1 MALTRAIEDST
12 VVVTG
17 ASGGIGAATAIAL
30 AQRGANVVLAARRR
44 PALEEVADRCRGAGG
59 QAIAVQTDVRDP
71 AQVERLAEEA
81 IETFGHIDGWVN
93 NAAVA
98 CYAPFG
104 EAMPEFRNTID
115 TNLMGVAHGTAAALA
130 NMTDGGVIVNV
141 GSVLS
146 IATVPYLASYNAAKH
161 AVHGLTDAV
170 RQELEAR
177 GNDRI
182 SVCMVLPASVD
193 TPLYHNA
200 ANFTGRQLRPPPPVY
215 SPEVVADRIV
225 DMLERPRAERYQGV
239 AARLVTAAWRLMPG
253 LSRRLAASLADRLMY
268 TREPSEPSSGN
279 VLSPTSEPSRV
290 HGDWHGVA
298 TPLLRPLTAAA
309 RSATH
314 LLGLARTAE
323 GTKASPARPGPSQL
337 AGAGSA
343 RRPVG

>member
-30 AQRGANVVLAARRR
+30 ARRGANVVLAARRR
-44 PALEEVADRCRGAGG
+44 AALEEVAQTCRAAGG
-59 QAIAVQTDVRDP
+59 QALVVQTDVRDA
-71 AQVERLAEEA
+71 AQLERLAQQT
-81 IETFGHIDGWVN
+81 IDTFGRIDGWVN

-104 EAMPEFRNTID
+104 EAMTEFRNTID
-115 TNLMGVAHGTAAALA
+115 TNLMGVAHGTAVALA

-161 AVHGLTDAV
+161 AVQGLTDAV

-177 GNDRI
+177 GDDRI
-182 SVCMVLPASVD
+182 SICMVLPASVD

-225 DMLERPRAERYQGV
+225 DMLEHPRAERFPGS
-239 AARLVTAAWRLMPG
+239 AARMVMAAWRLMPG
-253 LSRRLAASLADRLMY
+253 LSRRLAASLAERLMY
-268 TREPSEPSSGN
+268 TREPAEPSSGN
-279 VLSPTSEPSRV
+279 VLSPKSEPSRV

-298 TPLLRPLTAAA
+298 APLLRPLTSAA
-309 RSATH
+309 RSASH
-314 LLGLARTAE
+314 LVGLGRAAQGAQASRASAGRSQLVDAE
-323 GTKASPARPGPSQL
+323 PAR
-337 AGAGSA
+337 
-343 RRPVG
+343 R